1 MAKQN
6 LIAALD
12 IGGGKITAVAATV
25 DQQKNII
32 KILAGNEFKCEGLE
46 GGIVTDIRETTTA
59 IIETINYLEETA
71 QADINALYIALRGE
85 HIESFT
91 SKGTFNIARLNKEIT
106 PDDIDHAIASAKS
119 IPIKN
124 NSEILSTVPQ
134 GFYIDRQPVKNPEG
148 MEATSIDVDVHITT
162 GLTATFN
169 NLNKAFDRAKCD
181 ITGRFYGLLCLAET
195 VLTQEEKEMG
205 ALIIDLGKDNTS
217 AGIYVDGA
225 LRCSYDIKLGSDL
238 ITSDIAKIL
247 RISHKEA
254 EKIKITYGTAFPGDY
269 SGENEITISPLYG
282 EKETKINRDYL
293 LDIIRPRVQEIFD
306 AVKEKIQESGFY
318 ECASTAVITGGGSL
332 LPGIQEQARSSLN
345 IKEVVCSTVQRDL
358 MECDKEFLS
367 PKYATA
373 VSLAYFVARREII
386 DASSKGGSRAKGFL
400 GGIIEA
406 IKNFFKNSDL
416 FGG

>member
-25 DQQKNII
+25 DQQKNVI
-32 KILAGNEFKCEGLE
+32 KILAGKEFSCEGLE
-46 GGIVTDIRETTTA
+46 GGIVTDIRETTTT
-59 IIETINYLEETA
+59 IIETINYLEEAT

-91 SKGTFNIARLNKEIT
+91 SKGSFNIARVDKEIT
-106 PDDIDHAIASAKS
+106 VDDIEHAIATAKS

-169 NLNKAFDRAKCD
+169 NLNRAFDRAKCD
-181 ITGRFYGLLCLAET
+181 ITGRFYGLLCLADA

-205 ALIIDLGKDNTS
+205 ALIIDLGRDNTS

-225 LRCSYDIKLGSDL
+225 LRCSYDIKMGSDL
-238 ITSDIAKIL
+238 ITSDIAKVL

-254 EKIKITYGTAFPGDY
+254 EKIKIDYGTAFPGDY
-269 SGENEITISPLYG
+269 NNGETEITISPLYG
-282 EKETKINRDYL
+282 QKETKINRDYL
-293 LDIIRPRVQEIFD
+293 LDIIRPRVQDIFD
-306 AVKEKIQESGFY
+306 AVKEKMQESGFY
-318 ECASTAVITGGGSL
+318 DCASTAILTGGGSL

-345 IKEVVCSTVQRDL
+345 IREVVCSSIQRDL
-358 MECDKEFLS
+358 VECDKEFLD

-373 VSLAYFVARREII
+373 VSLAYFVAKREIA
-386 DASSKGGSRAKGFL
+386 DGSSKNDSRSKGLF
-400 GGIIEA
+400 
-406 IKNFFKNSDL
+406 KKVTNFFKNSDL

>member
-12 IGGGKITAVAATV
+12 IGGGKITAVAATI
-25 DQQKNII
+25 DQQKNVV
-32 KILAGNEFKCEGLE
+32 KILAGDEFRCEGLE
-46 GGIVTDIRETTTA
+46 GGIVTDIRETTAT
-59 IIETINYLEETA
+59 IIETINYLEEAT

-91 SKGTFNIARLNKEIT
+91 SKGSFNIARVDKEIT
-106 PDDIDHAIASAKS
+106 QEDIKHAIESAKS

-169 NLNKAFDRAKCD
+169 NLNRAFDRAKCD
-181 ITGRFYGLLCLAET
+181 ITGRFYGLLCLADT
-195 VLTQEEKEMG
+195 VLTPEEKEMG
-205 ALIIDLGKDNTS
+205 TLIIDLGRDNTS
-217 AGIYVDGA
+217 AGIFVDGA

-238 ITSDIAKIL
+238 ITSDIAKVL

-254 EKIKITYGTAFPGDY
+254 EKIKINYGTTSLDNENG
-269 SGENEITISPLYG
+269 GETEITISTLNG
-282 EKETKINRDYL
+282 EETKINRDYL

-306 AVKEKIQESGFY
+306 TVKEKIQESGFY
-318 ECASTAVITGGGSL
+318 DCASTAVLTGGGSL

-345 IKEVVCSTVQRDL
+345 IKEVVCSTVQRDFV
-358 MECDKEFLS
+358 ECDKQFLN

-373 VSLAYFVARREII
+373 VALSYFVARREMMDTIT
-386 DASSKGGSRAKGFL
+386 KGGSRSKGFL

-406 IKNFFKNSDL
+406 IKNFFKNSDF

>member
-12 IGGGKITAVAATV
+12 IGGGKITAVAATI
-25 DQQKNII
+25 DQQKNVVQ
-32 KILAGNEFKCEGLE
+32 ILAGDEFPCAGLD
-46 GGIVTDIRETTTA
+46 GGIVTDIRETTAT
-59 IIETINYLEETA
+59 IIETINYLEEKT
-71 QADINALYIALRGE
+71 QADITSLYIALRGE

-91 SKGTFNIARLNKEIT
+91 SKGTFNIARVDKEIT
-106 PDDIDHAIASAKS
+106 PDDIAHAIAAAKS

-124 NSEILSTVPQ
+124 NTEILSTVPQ
-134 GFYIDRQPVKNPEG
+134 GFYIDMQPVKNPEG
-148 MEATSIDVDVHITT
+148 MEANSLDVYVHITT
-162 GLTATFN
+162 GLTSTFN
-169 NLNKAFDRAKCD
+169 NLNKAFDRAKFD
-181 ITGRFYGLLCLAET
+181 ITGRFYGLVCLADA

-205 ALIIDLGKDNTS
+205 ALLVDLGKDNTS

-238 ITSDIAKIL
+238 ITSDIAKVL

-254 EKIKITYGTAFPGDY
+254 EKIKINYGTAFPD
-269 SGENEITISPLYG
+269 SNNNETEITINPIYG

-293 LDIIRPRVQEIFD
+293 LDIIRPRVQDIFD
-306 AVKEKIQESGFY
+306 AVKEKMQESGFFD
-318 ECASTAVITGGGSL
+318 CASTAVLTGGGSL

-345 IKEVVCSTVQRDL
+345 IKEVVCSSIQRDL
-358 MECDKEFLS
+358 VECDKEFLS

-373 VSLAYFVARREII
+373 VSLAYFVAKR
-386 DASSKGGSRAKGFL
+386 DMMDGSSKSDSRSKGLFKP
-400 GGIIEA
+400 
-406 IKNFFKNSDL
+406 IKDFFKNSDL

>member
-25 DQQKNII
+25 DQQKNTVQ
-32 KILAGNEFKCEGLE
+32 ILAGNEFPCAGLE
-46 GGIVTDIRETTTA
+46 GGIVSDIRDVTA
-59 IIETINYLEETA
+59 TIIETINYLEEKTESE
-71 QADINALYIALRGE
+71 INSLYLALRGE

-91 SKGTFNIARLNKEIT
+91 SKGTFNIARVDKEIT
-106 PDDIDHAIASAKS
+106 PDDIEHAIAAAKS

-124 NSEILSTVPQ
+124 NTEILSTVPQ
-134 GFYIDRQPVKNPEG
+134 GFYIDKQPVKNPEG
-148 MEATSIDVDVHITT
+148 MEANSIDVYVHITT
-162 GLTATFN
+162 GLSATFN

-181 ITGRFYGLLCLAET
+181 ITGRFYGLVCLADA

-205 ALIIDLGKDNTS
+205 ALLIDLGKDNTS
-217 AGIYVDGA
+217 AGIFIDGA
-225 LRCSYDIKLGSDL
+225 LRCSYDIKMGSDL
-238 ITSDIAKIL
+238 ITSDIAKVL

-254 EKIKITYGTAFPGDY
+254 EKIKINYGTAFPGDY
-269 SGENEITISPLYG
+269 NGENEITIFPLYG
-282 EKETKINRDYL
+282 QKEQKINRDYL
-293 LDIIRPRVQEIFD
+293 LDIIRPRVQDLFD

-318 ECASTAVITGGGSL
+318 DCASTAVLTGGGSL

-345 IKEVVCSTVQRDL
+345 IREVVCSTIQRDL
-358 MECDKEFLS
+358 VECDKEFLN

-373 VSLAYFVARREII
+373 VSLAHFVAKREIM
-386 DASSKGGSRAKGFL
+386 DSSLKNDSRSKGLFK
-400 GGIIEA
+400 
-406 IKNFFKNSDL
+406 KVTTFFKNSDL

>member
-358 MECDKEFLS
+358 MECNKEFLS